1 MLRGKKLHKIK
12 IYVIEY
18 NYYKL
23 IKITTHG
30 KNLRVVIFY
39 LYSEIII
46 LLLIQLKKEVKYME
60 QQIILNKVCD
70 IILPYLNEP
79 SEIKMEMHFL
89 KDLMINS
96 VDYTCII
103 ADIEDAFNIVIDE
116 TNIYC
121 IKDLVQF
128 IMQYN
133 KNVDSE

>member
-1 MLRGKKLHKIK
+1 
-12 IYVIEY
+12 
-18 NYYKL
+18 
-23 IKITTHG
+23 
-30 KNLRVVIFY
+30 VVIFY